1 MAAAPS
7 VTNGSTPNQNTDSL
21 ARLLRSVGHLVTPAA
36 EASVATPAVERPS
49 PRAVLPFT
57 ALVSTRFRHALWMIS
72 SVSAVDL
79 TARRHQRAL
88 LRCLTLRFN
97 HLPSLDRL
105 FIQEDLLWA

>member
-1 MAAAPS
+1 MSSVRFGRILISLSALLAAMAAAPS

-57 ALVSTRFRHALWMIS
+57 ALVSTPFRHALWMIS

-88 LRCLTLRFN
+88 LRC
-97 HLPSLDRL
+97 
-105 FIQEDLLWA
+105 